1 MSAAPASR
9 APAAPSASAS
19 ASAFVRPGSAA
30 AQDWQFGFPARKRHV
45 ARARALFTRWLED
58 RREPA
63 VPLGVAE
70 SAVLLLSELAAN
82 AVVHADCPTSS
93 GLVCRAALAPAGG
106 PAASGGGLLR
116 IEVHD
121 QAEQERVPRP
131 RYGDADEESGRGLC
145 IVAALA
151 REWGVRRSPLTRGN
165 AVWAT
170 LSLPVG
176 FDHGDLRHS

>member
-1 MSAAPASR
+1 MSAAPAFR
-9 APAAPSASAS
+9 APAAPSASTP
-19 ASAFVRPGSAA
+19 AFAPRGPAA
-30 AQDWQFGFPARKRHV
+30 AQDWQFGFPARKRHI
-45 ARARALFTRWLED
+45 ARARAVFTRWLED
-58 RREPA
+58 RREPV
-63 VPLGVAE
+63 VPLGVTE

-93 GLVCRAALAPAGG
+93 GLVCRAALAPEAGWG
-106 PAASGGGLLR
+106 AAGGGLLR

-121 QAEQERVPRP
+121 QAEHERVPRP
-131 RYGDADEESGRGLC
+131 RYGDSDEESGRGLC

-170 LSLPVG
+170 LSLPAG